1 MRLRL
6 EDIQS
11 PLRHL
16 SDLDK
21 IFSTSSRAVIVSHKD
36 PDGDAFGSTLGL
48 WHFLTNRYPELEATM
63 IMPNK
68 DLANDFHYLP
78 GWYEI
83 ISYDRQK
90 EDAEMAIAGADLI
103 VCLDFNNWDRL
114 GRKSPLI
121 QVLKQ
126 AKERKG
132 VRLIR
137 IDHHEEPDVAAGA
150 SADSVIYSDLA
161 IVQPESPSTC
171 EILVTIFENLYDMVK
186 EHSSQYKFISKDC
199 ATCLYCGIM
208 TDTINFTAR
217 NPSARTFES
226 AACLIMLGADNVWLY
241 NRTYNEKP
249 ADVYRLQAAVEA
261 STEMEGDAA
270 WYIADQ
276 PMLQRYHYHNGYLEG
291 MPDKALSVVGIEL
304 SFGAR
309 EEKPGMF
316 KVGIRSPQ
324 KYDCVKIAK
333 ALNPNGGGHSY
344 AANGTIYTDKK
355 EDVEQKIREILMHK
369 DDFATESLPKRR

>member
-11 PLRHL
+11 PSSHL

-21 IFSTSSRAVIVSHKD
+21 IFSTSKRVVIVSHKD

-63 IMPNK
+63 IMPNT
-68 DLANDFHYLP
+68 DLANDFHFLP

-90 EDAEMAIAGADLI
+90 EDAERAIAGADLI

-126 AKERKG
+126 AKEREG

-137 IDHHEEPDVAAGA
+137 IDHHEEPDAEAP
-150 SADSVIYSDLA
+150 ADSVIHSDLA
-161 IVQPESPSTC
+161 IVRPKSPSTC
-171 EILVTIFENLYDMVK
+171 EILVSLFENLYDIVK
-186 EHSSQYKFISKDC
+186 EQSSQYKFISKDC

-217 NPSARTFES
+217 NPSARTFER
-226 AACLIMLGADNVWLY
+226 AACLIMLGANNVWLY
-241 NRTYNEKP
+241 NKTYNEKP
-249 ADVYRLQAAVEA
+249 ADAYYLQAAVEA
-261 STEMEGDAA
+261 STEVEDDAA

-276 PMLQRYHYHNGYLEG
+276 AMLQRYHYHNGYLEG
-291 MPDKALSVVGIEL
+291 MPDKALSVAGIEL

-309 EEKPGMF
+309 EEKPGTF

-333 ALNPNGGGHSY
+333 ALNPKGGGHSY

-355 EDVEQKIREILMHK
+355 ENVEKAIRNILLHK
-369 DDFATESLPKRR
+369 EDFINRNTANRR

>member
-11 PLRHL
+11 PLSHL

-132 VRLIR
+132 VCLIR
-137 IDHHEEPDVAAGA
+137 IDHHEEPDVAARA
-150 SADSVIYSDLA
+150 PADSVIYSDLA
-161 IVQPESPSTC
+161 IVQPESPPPARFSLLFSRICMTWSRSTVPN
-171 EILVTIFENLYDMVK
+171 INL
-186 EHSSQYKFISKDC
+186 SQR
-199 ATCLYCGIM
+199 
-208 TDTINFTAR
+208 TA
-217 NPSARTFES
+217 PPVSI
-226 AACLIMLGADNVWLY
+226 AA
-241 NRTYNEKP
+241 
-249 ADVYRLQAAVEA
+249 
-261 STEMEGDAA
+261 S
-270 WYIADQ
+270 
-276 PMLQRYHYHNGYLEG
+276 
-291 MPDKALSVVGIEL
+291 
-304 SFGAR
+304 
-309 EEKPGMF
+309 
-316 KVGIRSPQ
+316 
-324 KYDCVKIAK
+324 
-333 ALNPNGGGHSY
+333 
-344 AANGTIYTDKK
+344 
-355 EDVEQKIREILMHK
+355 
-369 DDFATESLPKRR
+369 